1 MEYETVTLK
10 KELKKQRKES
20 QESLSIHEIFNKLL
34 ADYRIDFQF
43 QENELKNIPKQ
54 SPFLII
60 SNHPLKG
67 IDSILMLKVISEVR
81 PDIKIANDVI
91 LPNYPSVQK
100 YFIFSHKFHR
110 TKLSRKRSIEYLKEG
125 KPLGIFPAGDFS
137 LFSLSADF
145 SSDPIWSPETIRFIK
160 SVKMP
165 IVPIYFQVKSSLI
178 QSLLQGN
185 YWFMPILA
193 SSVPK
198 SKARNIQLRIGTP
211 ISVEEQT
218 NFNHIDKFGRFLR
231 SKVYCLGSPIE
242 LPKFFEPRLKSL
254 QKQEHI
260 VSPVSR
266 ADLKYEVEQLK
277 EEFLLFDS
285 GSYSVICSPSN
296 RIPLM
301 MQEIGRER
309 EITFRQVGE
318 GTNRSIDLD
327 EFDLYY
333 QQLFIWDNKTHALVG
348 AYRVGKGNEI
358 MQQFGIKGFYIQ
370 SLFRIHADAGN
381 ILNQALELGRSFVVP
396 AYQKQPLPLFL
407 LWKGILYFLIKN
419 PEYRYLIGPV
429 SISNNYSKASKSIIT
444 KFMLEHFFHKDLAK
458 LFKPR
463 NAFKAKLKYDL
474 DVMVENTKSNLNRLD
489 SIISDIEFDNYK
501 VPVLLKKYLKM
512 NAKIIAF
519 NIDPLFNNALDGL
532 IILDLLDVPPTTIQ
546 NLLKEINDENLLVR
560 FSQEKQCNTY

>member
-1 MEYETVTLK
+1 MIHKTTMLK
-10 KELKKQRKES
+10 KASKKQLKKS
-20 QESLSIHEIFNKLL
+20 LESLSIQEVYNKLI
-34 ADYRIDFQF
+34 ADFGIDFQF
-43 QENELKNIPKQ
+43 QKNELKNIPKQ
-54 SPFLII
+54 SPFIII

-91 LPNYPSVQK
+91 LPNYSSVQK
-100 YFIFSHKFHR
+100 HFIFSHKFHR
-110 TKLSRKRSIEYLKEG
+110 TKLSRKKSIEYLKQG

-137 LFSLSADF
+137 FFSLSPDF

-165 IVPIYFQVKSSLI
+165 IVPVYFQVKSSLI
-178 QSLLQGN
+178 QSLLDGN
-185 YWFMPILA
+185 YWFMPLLA
-193 SSVPK
+193 NSVSKNK
-198 SKARNIQLRIGTP
+198 SRTIQLRIGSP
-211 ISVEEQT
+211 ISVEEQM
-218 NFNHIDKFGRFLR
+218 NFNHMDKFGRYLR
-231 SKVYCLGSPIE
+231 AKVYSLGSPIE

-254 QKQEHI
+254 KKQEFI
-260 VSPVSR
+260 VSPVSKTE
-266 ADLKYEVEQLK
+266 LKDEVEQIK
-277 EEFLLFDS
+277 KGYLLFDS
-285 GSYSVICSPSN
+285 GSYSVVCSPSN
-296 RIPLM
+296 KIPLM
-301 MQEIGRER
+301 MQEIGRQR

-333 QQLFIWDNKTHALVG
+333 HQLFIWDNANHSLVG

-358 MQQFGIKGFYIQ
+358 MNQYGIKGFYIQ
-370 SLFRIHADAGN
+370 SLFLIHTDARN
-381 ILNQALELGRSFVVP
+381 ILTQALELGRSFVVQ

-407 LWKGILYFLIKN
+407 LWKGILYFLLKN

-429 SISNNYSKASKSIIT
+429 SISNNYSKASKSLIT
-444 KFMLEHFFHKDLAK
+444 KFMLEHFFHKELAK

-463 NAFKAKLKYDL
+463 NAFKAKIKYDL
-474 DVMVENTKSNLNRLD
+474 DVMVENTKSNLNKLD

-532 IILDLLDVPPTTIQ
+532 IILDLLDVPLSTIQ

-560 FSQEKQCNTY
+560 FSHEEQYMN